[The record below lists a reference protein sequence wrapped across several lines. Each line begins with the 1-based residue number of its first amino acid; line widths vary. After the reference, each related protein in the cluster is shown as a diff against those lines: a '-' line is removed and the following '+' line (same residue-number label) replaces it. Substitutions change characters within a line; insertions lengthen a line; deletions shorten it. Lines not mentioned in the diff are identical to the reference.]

1 MVDVES
7 ASVKEIPVTYYSA
20 KKATPTLVRER
31 PTAYLLKP
39 GHEDVSS
46 KTAGTRRKGFKLTEE
61 TVLSVEAYNV
71 SSRIENEA
79 YENKPNVDVQTI
91 VKSKNS
97 NVSKRKLRL
106 FNISAAKQ
114 FIVSIA

>member
-39 GHEDVSS
+39 GHEELA
-46 KTAGTRRKGFKLTEE
+46 KTAGTR
-61 TVLSVEAYNV
+61 
-71 SSRIENEA
+71 
-79 YENKPNVDVQTI
+79 
-91 VKSKNS
+91 
-97 NVSKRKLRL
+97 SKRIQVNERNGS
-106 FNISAAKQ
+106 FSRS
-114 FIVSIA
+114 V